1 VVDVRDRGGVVMSHQ
16 YPLYSGRLLPKPKL
30 AMDDRGCF
38 ETRLSRIDQP
48 PVEVFEAD
56 CPWSFES
63 WRTWIYE
70 GIVENLPAPFDRAAK
85 ILCGV
90 PTWSVTEWA

>member
-1 VVDVRDRGGVVMSHQ
+1 
-16 YPLYSGRLLPKPKL
+16 
-30 AMDDRGCF
+30 
-38 ETRLSRIDQP
+38 
-48 PVEVFEAD
+48 VFEAD
-56 CPWSFES
+56 CFWSFES

-90 PTWSVTEWA
+90 PSWSTSAIAVVSRHRRDRGVQRA